1 MRLAGSAIAEYSEI
15 VRRCVQ
21 SGLVDGKELAAD
33 GMAPLTTVALPR
45 DGVAK
50 IP

>member
-1 MRLAGSAIAEYSEI
+1 MAFSFELGLVISSELYGAILAGPEHHPPE
-15 VRRCVQ
+15 
-21 SGLVDGKELAAD
+21 GL
-33 GMAPLTTVALPR
+33 MAPLTTVALPR